1 MSANGDASYLWPR
14 QLRELRNLKYALSK
28 KSSTLDHYY
37 MTSLWAVNSYNAS
50 NVLKTD

>member
-1 MSANGDASYLWPR
+1 MSTNGDASYSWPR
-14 QLRELRNLKYALSK
+14 QLGELRDLRYALSK

-37 MTSLWAVNSYNAS
+37 MTSLWAVNSYNTS